1 MDANFVGARNGFETK
16 YDTLIDLTAYS
27 VQLDSSV
34 TSNLSAF
41 AIGAINDPVF
51 GVTQASLVTQIG
63 LPEVSNFHWG
73 DSIKQLDSVVL
84 QLRFRNQLMYD
95 GTYLNDYYGDKDAV
109 HTLNVYKITEDLSW
123 DSSYFSRRNFVKEN
137 TPVGSWTGKF
147 NFTDSTKISLDSPA
161 FVLPPHVRITM
172 SNSFRDELYKADKDG
187 FFVDSKT
194 FKNNF
199 KGLVIIDE
207 TNLTANGGAIVFVKL
222 NSDVT
227 SLTAYHAAYQGSS
240 HKDFTINPG
249 YEASY
254 NHYAH
259 KLVPPDLLQNLS
271 FPLSVCDTTKH
282 RNTGYV
288 QSLGGSKL
296 RIEFPNLFSYFSNP
310 KLVINGAE
318 IVFTVLPGSYN
329 TMFPIPKSMLLFGS
343 DSLGRYT
350 PTLDAYESATYYGGL
365 LNTNYNQFRFK
376 IARHLQFLLDQYK
389 KGNNF
394 NYGMN
399 LILSPASPV
408 SADRVLIDT
417 RKNSGAF
424 KLKLTYTVI
433 K

>member
-16 YDTLIDLTAYS
+16 YDTLIDLKAYT

-41 AIGAINDPVF
+41 AIGAIYDPVF
-51 GVTQASLVTQIG
+51 GITQASLITQIG
-63 LPEVSNFHWG
+63 LPGVSNFHWG
-73 DSIKQLDSVVL
+73 DTSIKQLDSVVL
-84 QLRFRNQLMYD
+84 QLRFRNQQMFD
-95 GTYLNDYYGDKDAV
+95 GTYLNDYYGDKNAV

-147 NFTDSTKISLDSPA
+147 NFTDSTKISLDSPV
-161 FVLPPHVRITM
+161 FVLPPHIRITM
-172 SNSFRDELYKADKDG
+172 NNSFRDELYNAEKDG
-187 FFVDSKT
+187 FFVDAKA
-194 FKNNF
+194 FKNKF
-199 KGLVIIDE
+199 KGFAIIDE
-207 TNLTANGGAIVFVKL
+207 TNLMANSGAIVFVKL

-227 SLTAYHAAYQGSS
+227 SLTAYHGSTY
-240 HKDFTINPG
+240 HDFTINPG

-259 KLVPPDLLQNLS
+259 KLVPADLLQNLN
-271 FPLSVCDTTKH
+271 FPLSDCKGQHHD
-282 RNTGYV
+282 TGYV

-296 RIEFPNLFSYFSNP
+296 RIEFPNLFTYFSNP
-310 KLVINGAE
+310 KLVLNGAE
-318 IVFTVLPGSYN
+318 IVFTVLAGSSN
-329 TMFPIPKSMLLFGS
+329 TMFTIPKSMLLFGS

-365 LNTNYNQFRFK
+365 FNTNYNQYRFK

-417 RKNSGAF
+417 RKNSGTF